1 MQKQLFV
8 TGAAGEK
15 FTLTV
20 EGSDKVVDVLERV
33 EELAGYEVDRLIA
46 GTAQLDEEMTIFEC
60 EVADEAH
67 IEAACD
73 LDAGKRKRKKKV
85 YTKPKK
91 RPKAILEYF
100 QVDESGKIKRLKM
113 ESPYCK
119 VGTYMADHQDRYVCG
134 KTGHTI
140 WRTTT
145 DGKRMPI
152 PKQNKPAVAVVAAV
166 AGKAKG
172 KAKGKKK

>member
-1 MQKQLFV
+1 MFV
-8 TGAAGEK
+8 CIR
-15 FTLTV
+15 
-20 EGSDKVVDVLERV
+20 ERV
-33 EELAGYEVDRLIA
+33 EELAGYEVDRLIC
-46 GTAQLDEEMTIFEC
+46 GTAQLDEEMTIDEAAL
-60 EVADEAH
+60 EDEAH

-91 RPKAILEYF
+91 IKHKHKKRPKAILEYF
-100 QVDESGKIKRLKM
+100 QVDDASGKIKRLKM

-140 WRTTT
+140 WRTTA
-145 DGKRMPI
+145 DGKSCLLYTSD
-152 PKQNKPAVAVVAAV
+152 AADE
-166 AGKAKG
+166 
-172 KAKGKKK
+172 

>member
-1 MQKQLFV
+1 M
-8 TGAAGEK
+8 
-15 FTLTV
+15 
-20 EGSDKVVDVLERV
+20 
-33 EELAGYEVDRLIA
+33 AGYEVDRLIC
-46 GTAQLDEEMTIFEC
+46 GTAQLNEALTLEEN

-91 RPKAILEYF
+91 IKHKHKKRPKAILEYF
-100 QVDESGKIKRLKM
+100 QVDDATQKIKRLKM

-140 WRTTT
+140 WRTGP

-152 PKQNKPAVAVVAAV
+152 PKQNKVAVAVVAAPV
-166 AGKAKG
+166 KA
-172 KAKGKKK
+172 AKKKGCLLYTSPSPRDRG

>member
-1 MQKQLFV
+1 LYR
-8 TGAAGEK
+8 
-15 FTLTV
+15 
-20 EGSDKVVDVLERV
+20 ERV
-33 EELAGYEVDRLIA
+33 EELAGYTVDRLIC
-46 GTAQLDEEMTIFEC
+46 GTAQLDEEMTLNEC
-60 EVADEAH
+60 EIADEAH

-85 YTKPKK
+85 YHTPKKIAHKHKK
-91 RPKAILEYF
+91 RPMAVLEYF
-100 QVDESGKIKRLKM
+100 QVDESGKIRRTKM

-140 WRTTT
+140 WRTTA

-152 PKQNKPAVAVVAAV
+152 PKQNKTAVVAAV
-166 AGKAKG
+166 KEVAK
-172 KAKGKKK
+172 KKKKKGKK

>member
-1 MQKQLFV
+1 MKIFNQAEQKSLP
-8 TGAAGEK
+8 K
-15 FTLTV
+15 FCV
-20 EGSDKVVDVLERV
+20 FRERV
-33 EELAGYEVDRLIA
+33 EEMAGYEVDRLIC
-46 GTAQLDEEMTIFEC
+46 GTAQLDGELTIDEC
-60 EVADEAH
+60 EVTDEAH

-85 YTKPKK
+85 YTKPKKVKHSHKK

-145 DGKRMPI
+145 EGKRMPT
-152 PKQNKPAVAVVAAV
+152 PKQNKAAVAAV
-166 AGKAKG
+166 VVADKKKG
-172 KAKGKKK
+172 KGKGKKK